1 MDPSQLAA
9 LLQMFGKPAAGA
21 AGAGAAGALGAA
33 GLSAASALNP
43 VSAGI
48 MAAAPLAS
56 GIYGIVQK
64 AQADKLRKQFD
75 QPMYAIPEG
84 MQEAYGLAQ
93 SRAFDTSLPGQS
105 LIEAGIDR
113 GQAAANRAIM
123 ESGLSGAERLAAI
136 NAGAGNR
143 MDANTQLAMQMAQQ
157 QQQNL
162 ANYQN
167 TLGQLAG
174 YQEKQWQLNKQ
185 QPWMDAMEAANRL
198 ADAGSQNIMTGLK
211 DLSGIGVAMAKQ
223 RTPGTE
229 TTTGV
234 LNPGTSLTADSGT
247 QQKTSPFV
255 GNYGLTNLQRLNV
268 KYPGLFGKSASTID
282 QNLSSENAPAV
293 VGTTTPPAVSTE
305 QNVATTPPA
314 VNTAQ
319 NVVTTQP
326 TTTATEAVTPVAT
339 TLPVQETMNFNAA
352 PSMMAA
358 QPIVGMDQSAMPQSP
373 AQQFLTPV
381 APTSVQQSILPVGP
395 PTLQSFM
402 GNTPMNTPTN
412 VSNNIVS
419 PFNLQPNYS
428 VQDQY
433 GFMLPARPVLTEPS
447 PMINP
452 INPDFA
458 AMGLPTTNT
467 ISKMEFKPFAP
478 TEQNANPELPQG
490 LIEKTKGSKTGVL
503 SSFPTTTQFQ
513 NAGAKDKL
521 DFLSQNFGQFG
532 LKGK

>member
-198 ADAGSQNIMTGLK
+198 AEAGSQNIMTGLK

-223 RTPGTE
+223 KTPTLAPTGTTPASTTGAVVGPPSYEEWNAQQGFISPMQSRTPSLMTQPGALTIS
-229 TTTGV
+229 
-234 LNPGTSLTADSGT
+234 NPDAVT
-247 QQKTSPFV
+247 QALGYSIA
-255 GNYGLTNLQRLNV
+255 NRN
-268 KYPGLFGKSASTID
+268 AS
-282 QNLSSENAPAV
+282 Q
-293 VGTTTPPAVSTE
+293 GTTTPPAVSTE
-305 QNVATTPPA
+305 QNVATTTPA

-339 TLPVQETMNFNAA
+339 TLPVQENISPTGLVEKSSYPQYNMTGLA
-352 PSMMAA
+352 PNEV
-358 QPIVGMDQSAMPQSP
+358 PE
-373 AQQFLTPV
+373 TN
-381 APTSVQQSILPVGP
+381 LPGIYNP

>member
-1 MDPSQLAA
+1 MSF
-9 LLQMFGKPAAGA
+9 LQFFGLPA
-21 AGAGAAGALGAA
+21 AGAGAAGAAGAA

-223 RTPGTE
+223 GTPQIQLPQSEANKGTIQLLNPE
-229 TTTGV
+229 NIGGSATVQLEGSQGVIPQGTLYSDATSWNPLEGLSLNKSAVPNEVVATTG
-234 LNPGTSLTADSGT
+234 NT
-247 QQKTSPFV
+247 
-255 GNYGLTNLQRLNV
+255 
-268 KYPGLFGKSASTID
+268 D
-282 QNLSSENAPAV
+282 QV
-293 VGTTTPPAVSTE
+293 TTTPPAVSTE

-339 TLPVQETMNFNAA
+339 TLPVQENISPTGLVEKSSYPQYNMTGLA
-352 PSMMAA
+352 PNEV
-358 QPIVGMDQSAMPQSP
+358 PE
-373 AQQFLTPV
+373 TN
-381 APTSVQQSILPVGP
+381 LPGIYNP

>member
-1 MDPSQLAA
+1 MQY
-9 LLQMFGKPAAGA
+9 FGLPA
-21 AGAGAAGALGAA
+21 AGAGAAGAAGAA

-75 QPMYAIPEG
+75 QPMYAIPQG

-185 QPWMDAMEAANRL
+185 QPWIDAMEAANRL
-198 ADAGSQNIMTGLK
+198 AEAGSQNIMTGLK

-305 QNVATTPPA
+305 QNVATTPPE

-339 TLPVQETMNFNAA
+339 TLPVQENISPTGLVEKSSYPQYNMTGLA
-352 PSMMAA
+352 PNEV
-358 QPIVGMDQSAMPQSP
+358 PE
-373 AQQFLTPV
+373 TN
-381 APTSVQQSILPVGP
+381 LPGIYNP

>member
-1 MDPSQLAA
+1 MSF
-9 LLQMFGKPAAGA
+9 LQYFGLPA
-21 AGAGAAGALGAA
+21 AGAGAAGAAGAA

-75 QPMYAIPEG
+75 QPMYAIPQG

-185 QPWMDAMEAANRL
+185 QPWIDAMEAANRL
-198 ADAGSQNIMTGLK
+198 SEAGSQNIMTGLK

-223 RTPGTE
+223 GIPNAQIPTGVTPMETRTPSLMTQPSISRTPDQYTIEQALGT
-229 TTTGV
+229 
-234 LNPGTSLTADSGT
+234 
-247 QQKTSPFV
+247 
-255 GNYGLTNLQRLNV
+255 TNLPIEGTGQDLI
-268 KYPGLFGKSASTID
+268 GQAFGYSIANRNAS
-282 QNLSSENAPAV
+282 QGAP
-293 VGTTTPPAVSTE
+293 TPPAVNTT
-305 QNVATTPPA
+305 QNIATTPPA
-314 VNTAQ
+314 VNTDQ

-326 TTTATEAVTPVAT
+326 TTTATEAVTPAIAT
-339 TLPVQETMNFNAA
+339 NQNLLPAGLVEKSAYPQYNMTGLAPNEVPETN
-352 PSMMAA
+352 
-358 QPIVGMDQSAMPQSP
+358 
-373 AQQFLTPV
+373 
-381 APTSVQQSILPVGP
+381 LPGIYTP

-402 GNTPMNTPTN
+402 ENVPMAMPTN
-412 VSNNIVS
+412 ISGNMAS
-419 PFNLQPNYS
+419 PFSMQPNYS

-433 GFMLPARPVLTEPS
+433 GFMLPTQQVATQARPVLTEPS

>member
-1 MDPSQLAA
+1 MQY
-9 LLQMFGKPAAGA
+9 FGLPA
-21 AGAGAAGALGAA
+21 AGAGAAGAAGAA

-75 QPMYAIPEG
+75 QPMYAIPQG

-185 QPWMDAMEAANRL
+185 QPWIDAMEAANRL
-198 ADAGSQNIMTGLK
+198 SEAGSQNIMTGLK

-223 RTPGTE
+223 RTPGIE

-247 QQKTSPFV
+247 EQKTSPFV

-268 KYPGLFGKSASTID
+268 KYPGLFEKSASTIE
-282 QNLSSENAPAV
+282 QNLSSENAPSV
-293 VGTTTPPAVSTE
+293 VAPPTPPAVNTT

-326 TTTATEAVTPVAT
+326 TTTATEAVTPVAS
-339 TLPVQETMNFNAA
+339 TLPVQEAMNFNAT

-358 QPIVGMDQSAMPQSP
+358 QPIMGIDQNVIPQSP

-381 APTSVQQSILPVGP
+381 APPTVQQSVLPSGP

-402 GNTPMNTPTN
+402 ENVPMAMPTQQ
-412 VSNNIVS
+412 VAT
-419 PFNLQPNYS
+419 
-428 VQDQY
+428 
-433 GFMLPARPVLTEPS
+433 PARPVLTEPS